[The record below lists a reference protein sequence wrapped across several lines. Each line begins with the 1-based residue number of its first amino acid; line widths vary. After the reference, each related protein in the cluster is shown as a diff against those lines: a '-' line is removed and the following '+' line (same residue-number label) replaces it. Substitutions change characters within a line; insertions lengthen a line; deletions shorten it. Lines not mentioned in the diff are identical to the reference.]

1 MTSTRL
7 HRILFVD
14 DEPMVLRGL
23 ERSLSEQT
31 DVWDMTFVHRG
42 EDALAFL
49 DRETCD
55 VIVTDM
61 LMPGMNGAQL
71 LNEVVRSYPGVTR
84 VVLSGHADHDL
95 VMQCVGTAHQYLSK
109 PCEPALLISTI
120 ERLLA
125 LQSMVQSDPV
135 RNLVARLNRLPSR
148 PDLYGKILAALAT
161 PRTELAH
168 IGMIVQ
174 EDIAMTAKLL
184 KLVNSAFFG
193 IGHSIST
200 ANEAV
205 QYLGVDILKA
215 LVLSV
220 HVFECCPHLEK
231 AGLHSES
238 MSRQATLTAAAAK
251 AIAHTERWSPAAQEE
266 AFTAGLLHNCG
277 LLVLAEN
284 MPEQLARVIEL
295 ARAQS
300 LPLGRFEQEVYG
312 ATHGQVGGYLLGLW
326 GLPHPIVEAVALHT
340 AGPPWSNPEPG
351 PLAVVHAAH
360 ALAGEHLRTIP
371 GVPTSGLNLDYLR
384 ALGLDARISAWRDCV
399 SDLAVAAR

>member
-1 MTSTRL
+1 
-7 HRILFVD
+7 
-14 DEPMVLRGL
+14 MVLRGL
-23 ERSLSEQT
+23 ERSLSDQA

-49 DRETCD
+49 DHETCD

-61 LMPGMNGAQL
+61 LMPGMNGAEL
-71 LNEVVRSYPGVTR
+71 LNEVVRHYPGVTR
-84 VVLSGHADHDL
+84 IVLSGHADHDL

-109 PCEPALLISTI
+109 PCEPALLIATI

-125 LQSMVQSDPV
+125 LRSMVQSDPV
-135 RNLVARLNRLPSR
+135 RNLVARLDRLPSR
-148 PDLYGKILAALAT
+148 PDLYGKILAALAS

-231 AGLHSES
+231 AGLHSAS
-238 MSRQATLTAAAAK
+238 MSRQATMTAAAAK
-251 AIAHTERWSPAAQEE
+251 AIAHLEHLALAAQEE

-284 MPEQLARVIEL
+284 MPEQLAGAIER
-295 ARAQS
+295 ARAQG
-300 LPLGRFEQEVYG
+300 LPLGRFEKDQYG

-326 GLPHPIVEAVALHT
+326 GLPHTIVEAVALHT
-340 AGPPWSNPEPG
+340 AGPPWPNPERDT
-351 PLAVVHAAH
+351 LATVHAAH
-360 ALAGEHLRTIP
+360 ALVGEHLQTIP

-384 ALGLDARISAWRDCV
+384 AVGVESRIPAWRDCV
-399 SDLAVAAR
+399 ADLFASAT